1 MEPSPLLNR
10 IESLESYKAKGFSID
25 DNVEKEIARID
36 EVEDE
41 DMVSLGDEEYV
52 DCYDTAMYSILED
65 GDEVIGHYDVRYGGD
80 LLFKQLAKNH
90 TVMTTLQ

>member
-10 IESLESYKAKGFSID
+10 IESLESYKAKGYSID

-36 EVEDE
+36 EVEDK

-52 DCYDTAMYSILED
+52 DCHDDMMYAILED
-65 GDEVIGHYDVRYGGD
+65 EDQVIGHYDVRYGGE
-80 LLFKQLAKNH
+80 LMFKQLAKNH
-90 TVMTTLQ
+90 TVTTTLQ